1 MSKLEEL
8 KQIVKEQFDKAETK
22 EQIDCFAAI
31 KSKFDEV
38 SKEQEEIER
47 QNTELIKSYK
57 DLVQHTSFKP
67 EKEPIDT
74 IDSKTVVSFEDALNN
89 FLKENK

>member
-31 KSKFDEV
+31 KQKFDEV
-38 SKEQEEIER
+38 SKEQEQIEQ
-47 QNTELIKSYK
+47 QNAELIKSYK
-57 DLVQHTSFKP
+57 DLVQQRKKRLQQLVKQLQ
-67 EKEPIDT
+67 EQQ
-74 IDSKTVVSFEDALNN
+74 LNQHMLN
-89 FLKENK
+89 IK

>member
-8 KQIVKEQFDKAETK
+8 KHIVKEQFDKAETK

-31 KSKFDEV
+31 KQKFDEV
-38 SKEQEEIER
+38 SKEQEEIEH
-47 QNTELIKSYK
+47 QNAELIKSYK

-67 EKEPIDT
+67 GKEPIDT